1 MRLPYSEKPVVEKL
15 NLKFKPEDFVLIQNA
30 ADAAK
35 LSVTEYVM
43 NLVMS
48 TVQTTPAADSV
59 SEKETA

>member
-1 MRLPYSEKPVVEKL
+1 MAKL

-48 TVQTTPAADSV
+48 TAQTTPAADSV